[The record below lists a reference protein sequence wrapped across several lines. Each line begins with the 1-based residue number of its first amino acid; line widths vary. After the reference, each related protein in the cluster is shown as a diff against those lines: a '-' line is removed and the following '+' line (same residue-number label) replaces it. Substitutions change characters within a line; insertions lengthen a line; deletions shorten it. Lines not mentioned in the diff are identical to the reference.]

1 MRLARGSRRDG
12 CQSGARDLLA
22 QEQALRLDASN
33 DLLRQDKCATTSASR
48 QEKAPDD
55 AGAFA

>member
-1 MRLARGSRRDG
+1 VARAICSRKGR
-12 CQSGARDLLA
+12 AP
-22 QEQALRLDASN
+22 RLDPGN
-33 DLLRQDKCATTSASR
+33 DLLRQYNCAKTSASR